1 MNARVKQR
9 LAGAIFASAGAAF
22 TGWIWYSAL
31 TEGSFLVKASLLF
44 PAVFVVGVGLML
56 FPDFR
61 EERIAR
67 GEDVSQLQGWKL
79 ITPRWWAIL
88 ASGLLA
94 GVVNYYFLSSR

>member
-9 LAGAIFASAGAAF
+9 LAGTILAFVGAAF
-22 TGWIWYSAL
+22 TAWIWFTAL

-56 FPDFR
+56 VPDFR

-67 GEDVSQLQGWKL
+67 GEDITELQGWRL

-88 ASGLLA
+88 ATGLLA
-94 GVVNYYFLSSR
+94 GAINFYLLSSR